1 MKKMIYELC
10 PHCNTEVSVLWDTTS
25 QGYLTRCPS
34 CDRRLLLCSECVN
47 HGECDYD
54 QESDLC
60 RRVVEA
66 MWKELSDIP
75 LEVPDSGDEFFA
87 EAFTLQGITF
97 PAEITR
103 TELWHWFDDRHPKG
117 VAYLLYG
124 LRKE

>member
-10 PHCNTEVSVLWDTTS
+10 PHCNTEISVLCDTAS

-75 LEVPDSGDEFFA
+75 LEVPDSEDEFFA
-87 EAFTLQGITF
+87 EAFTLQGISF
-97 PAEITR
+97 PAGITR
-103 TELWHWFDDRHPKG
+103 TELWHWFDEHHPKG

-124 LRKE
+124 LRKK

>member
-10 PHCNTEVSVLWDTTS
+10 PHCNTEISVLCDTAS

-87 EAFTLQGITF
+87 EAFTLQGISF
-97 PAEITR
+97 PAGITR
-103 TELWHWFDDRHPKG
+103 TELWHWFDEHHPKG

-124 LRKE
+124 LRKK